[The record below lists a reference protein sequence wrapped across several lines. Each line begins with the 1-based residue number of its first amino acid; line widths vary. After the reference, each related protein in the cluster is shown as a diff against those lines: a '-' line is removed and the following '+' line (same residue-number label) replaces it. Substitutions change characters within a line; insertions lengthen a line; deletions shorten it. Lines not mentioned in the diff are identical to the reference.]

1 MRHDDAARATSTP
14 HGLDH
19 GGEDRDGRWLDA
31 TEIMSVL
38 AHRYPFLLVDRIRVI
53 ESGRKALGIK
63 RVTGSEWLGVVS
75 TSPDPEMPGLL
86 IVEALAQTSAG
97 VLLGLL
103 DGSQG
108 AVGYFAAAT
117 RVRFR
122 TLPRAGDTLSMSVEL
137 QWFRK
142 GVARLTGVA
151 TVDGR
156 LAVTA
161 QFTAVVRG
169 RAA

>member
-1 MRHDDAARATSTP
+1 MADPSVTSTH
-14 HGLDH
+14 HGDDD
-19 GGEDRDGRWLDA
+19 GGDARNGNWLDA
-31 TEIMSVL
+31 TQLMSVL
-38 AHRYPFLLVDRIRVI
+38 AHRYPLLLVDRIRVI

-75 TSPDPEMPGLL
+75 TLPDPEMPGLL
-86 IVEALAQTSAG
+86 VVEALAQTSAG

-108 AVGYFAAAT
+108 VIGYFAAAN

-122 TLPRAGDTLSMSVEL
+122 TLPRAGDTLSLAVDL

-142 GVARLTGVA
+142 GVARLAGIA
-151 TVDGR
+151 TVEGR